1 MDTLVQSASYL
12 LDLSVLL
19 AALAGVTWGI
29 MGGALPGIS
38 PSITMAL
45 LLPFTYTM
53 EPVSA
58 IVLLASTYIGAEY
71 GGSVPAILIR
81 TPGTNAAAATVLD
94 GYEMNRQGKAGL
106 ALGISLYSGVIGSLF
121 GLAMLMLLSG
131 PLAKVALA
139 FTPPAY
145 FALGVLGLSVIAT
158 LSGENLVKGFIAA
171 ILGLIVATVG
181 TDPVTGGTRFTFG
194 SSELLG
200 GIEPVMI
207 MVGLFAMSEL
217 LVQAG
222 KRGSSERV
230 SSRPRIEFPDLKLA
244 RRLIF
249 PQSIGN
255 VIGTFEGVMPGA
267 GGTIA
272 SFMSYNEARRWS
284 RHPDEFGKGSP
295 EGIAA
300 PETANNTVAETALVP
315 LLSFGIP
322 GSNSTAILLGGFLIH
337 GIVPG
342 PMLFQRS
349 GEIVH
354 GLYAGLF
361 TATFGMLLMGMLLLP
376 VCIWLVNRPRPYLNA
391 FIFALILS
399 GIYSIHNSVFDLGI
413 MMVAGAVGFFMRLLR
428 FPFLPTVLGLV
439 LGYLVESSFRRSLV
453 LSGDDLMI
461 FVDDRISL
469 ALLSLALLFIAGSLG
484 KRIYGLV
491 RRRPAAAFTE
501 GSEARE

>member
-1 MDTLVQSASYL
+1 METLTHTAAFLFDWHVI
-12 LDLSVLL
+12 L
-19 AALAGVTWGI
+19 AALIGVTWGI

-45 LLPFTYTM
+45 LLPFTYTLD
-53 EPVSA
+53 PTSA

-81 TPGTNAAAATVLD
+81 TPGTNAAAATVID

-121 GLAMLMLLSG
+121 GLAMLMTLSG

-139 FTPPAY
+139 FTPMAY
-145 FALGVLGLSVIAT
+145 FALGILGLSVIAT
-158 LSGENLVKGFIAA
+158 LSGENLVKGLIAA
-171 ILGLIVATVG
+171 ILGLIIATIG
-181 TDPVTGGTRFTFG
+181 SDPVTGGTRFTFG
-194 SSELLG
+194 SAELLG

-217 LVQAG
+217 LVQAS
-222 KRGSSERV
+222 KRGQDERV
-230 SSRPRIEFPDLKLA
+230 TSRPRIQFPDWPLA
-244 RRLIF
+244 KRLI
-249 PQSIGN
+249 PAQMIGN
-255 VIGTFEGVMPGA
+255 GIGTFEGVMPGA

-284 RHPDEFGKGSP
+284 RHPEEFGKGSP

-342 PMLFQRS
+342 PMLFQKS
-349 GEIVH
+349 GEVVY

-361 TATFGMLLMGMLLLP
+361 TAAIGQLLIGMAMLP

-399 GIYSIHNSVFDLGI
+399 GIYSIHNEAFDLGI
-413 MMVAGAVGFFMRLLR
+413 MIAAGMLGFFMRMLR

-439 LGYLVESSFRRSLV
+439 LGYLVESNFRRSLV
-453 LSGDDLMI
+453 LSGDDWMI

-469 ALLSLALLFIAGSLG
+469 GLLILAFLFIGGSIAKRVYDMLG
-484 KRIYGLV
+484 HRSSST
-491 RRRPAAAFTE
+491 F
-501 GSEARE
+501 SENAES